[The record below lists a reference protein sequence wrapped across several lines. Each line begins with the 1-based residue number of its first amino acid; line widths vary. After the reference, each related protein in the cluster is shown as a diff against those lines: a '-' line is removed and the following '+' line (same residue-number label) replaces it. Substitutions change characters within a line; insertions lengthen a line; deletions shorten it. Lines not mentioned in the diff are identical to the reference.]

1 MIIFRSGRR
10 SAAAVAL
17 TTALAV
23 TVGACGSD
31 SGGDSG
37 DPAAAARAA
46 LTKSEIK
53 IGMLVGVT
61 GSSSTSDGQAAPVAE
76 AWADW
81 VNANGGLNGHPV
93 TVVVKDTK
101 SDSAAATAAA
111 KELLADPAVLAIT
124 VASSNTEAPQAAVLG
139 GKDVAVVGSTGYSPD
154 VWGKLTNYFATG
166 PQSGVTNILA
176 QFASAKA
183 VGAKVW
189 TSAIC
194 AEIAACKASKP
205 LYDPATK
212 QFGLTLGGAFEIAST
227 APSYTAECLKVIS
240 AKTDYLQLGV
250 PPAAGSRM
258 VADCDAQGYEG
269 WFGATAGALS
279 KSLTEIDGIR
289 LAGGLHGFPWWA
301 DAPAVTEYRDAMKQY
316 KPDADAEAPASTA
329 VWAGLQVIHAALAKV
344 GDSPTRADVFT
355 GLYTLKDFDANGLL
369 SKKVTYTKD
378 EPAPSLNCVWLYRY
392 EDGKFGSSPLD
403 GPSGNSVASGDLKSD
418 CLTLGS

>member
-1 MIIFRSGRR
+1 MM
-10 SAAAVAL
+10 A
-17 TTALAV
+17 ALAV

-31 SGGDSG
+31 SGGGGGDS
-37 DPAAAARAA
+37 AAARAA

-53 IGMLVGVT
+53 VGFLVATT
-61 GSSSTSDGQAAPVAE
+61 GSSGTSDGPGGPAAE

-93 TVVVKDTK
+93 TVVLKDTK
-101 SDSAAATAAA
+101 SDSAAASAAA

-124 VASSNTEAPQAAVLG
+124 TASANTEAPQAAVLG
-139 GKDVAVVGSTGYSPD
+139 GKDVAVVGSTGYSPE

-194 AEIAACKASKP
+194 AEVAACKASKP

-212 QFGLTLGGAFEIAST
+212 QFGLTLGGAFEVAST
-227 APSYTAECLKVIS
+227 APSYTAECLKVIN
-240 AKTDYLQLGV
+240 AKTDYLQLGI
-250 PPAAGSRM
+250 PPAAGSRI
-258 VADCDAQGYEG
+258 VADCDAQGYTN

-289 LAGGLHGFPWWA
+289 LAGGLNGFPWWA
-301 DAPAVTEYRDAMKQY
+301 DAPPAAQYRDAMKRY
-316 KPDADAEAPASTA
+316 KPDADSENPSATA
-329 VWAGLQVIHAALAKV
+329 TWAGLEVIRAALAKV
-344 GDSPTRADVFT
+344 GDTPTRADVFT
-355 GLYTLKDFDANGLL
+355 GLYTLKDFDLDGLL
-369 SKKVTYTKD
+369 SKKVTYTKG

-392 EDGKFGSSPLD
+392 EDGKFGSAPLD